1 MNSLRILAAVLV
13 ATFCITV
20 FVPTAAMALER
31 EEIQALNFL
40 VINSRDE
47 EVKAAWTVLQENG
60 VIKVRPE
67 KQHELSLMYPKERSP
82 EVADALVLLTE
93 RNVLSPR
100 PLNWSGSDNAIEI
113 LVDKEEVFPRA
124 IEMMDRAKLSIRFN
138 MFLWGGKIGLET
150 VEAMK
155 RAIAR
160 GVSVQ
165 VITMPDSENTKILAA
180 IQKLSNKIAGDEP
193 LPPYAPI
200 KAEAVAAGINV
211 AYFPTK
217 DLNGSAIVKA
227 DHNKVITIDGLE
239 ALTGGMNFA
248 DAVANNHDLMLWI
261 KGPAVRE
268 LEEVF
273 ADNWRV
279 CRKENAEEQAVSPLW
294 NDDRIL
300 DAAVEKPARD
310 LATVTVCYSNSVVN
324 ATRGMVESLVDNAQ
338 HKLRIMMFTFT
349 DDVLVRKTIEAH
361 KRGVDVKVILD
372 PNVHAFGL
380 RLMGAPNISTVQQFK
395 RAGIEV
401 KAYKTRPGSQ
411 MHIKAMMVD
420 DKYCCFG
427 STNFTKAGF
436 DSNNETFV
444 KVESKYT
451 AADLEALF
459 DLDWADY
466 SYVLESQGVGKWFLG
481 KVTEMIDGAF

>member
-1 MNSLRILAAVLV
+1 MSSHRIHAICLLVFVLV
-13 ATFCITV
+13 GAFAPASSV
-20 FVPTAAMALER
+20 ALER

-40 VINSRDE
+40 VMNSRDDAVRE
-47 EVKAAWTVLQENG
+47 AWDVLQKAD
-60 VIKVRPE
+60 VLKVRPE
-67 KQHELSLMYPKERSP
+67 RQWELSLLYPKERHP
-82 EVADALVLLTE
+82 EVADAIVLLTE
-93 RNVLSPR
+93 KNILSPR
-100 PLNWSGSDNAIEI
+100 PLNWAGTENAIEI

-124 IEMMDRAKLSIRFN
+124 IEMMDRAKHTIRFN
-138 MFLWGGKIGLET
+138 MFLWGGKIGMQT

-155 RAIAR
+155 RAMAR

-193 LPPYAPI
+193 LPPYAPV

-211 AYFPTK
+211 AYFPTGE
-217 DLNGSAIVKA
+217 LNGSAIVKA
-227 DHNKVITIDGLE
+227 DHNKVIAIDGEE

-279 CRKENAEEQAVSPLW
+279 CRKEFAEEQGVSPIW

-300 DAAVEKPARD
+300 DAAVEKRARD
-310 LATVTVCYSNSVVN
+310 LAKVTVCYSNSVVN
-324 ATRGMVESLVDNAQ
+324 ATRSMVADLIDNARS
-338 HKLRIMMFTFT
+338 KLRIMMFTFT
-349 DDVLVRKTIEAH
+349 DDEMVEKTIAAH
-361 KRGVDVKVILD
+361 RRGVDVQVILD

-395 RAGIEV
+395 AAGIPV
-401 KAYKTRPGSQ
+401 KAYQTRPGSQ

-420 DKYCCFG
+420 DRFCCFG

-444 KVESKYT
+444 KVDSKYT

-466 SYVLESQGVGKWFLG
+466 TYDLKSDGLGKWLLG